1 MIWKEKM
8 VLAPFF
14 TLPGK
19 VETNTYPKRFHT
31 TCQEERK
38 IITFRLKSLH
48 PCIVRP
54 IRRKR
59 VLHAPSRPVHVF
71 AKGGN
76 VRIVERLSFKKCRYV
91 HFSELCF
98 WKYRVVIAKMHTDS
112 QAYCSSAKKVFFP
125 LTVSVGVVDTG
136 FAHSRIRNAK
146 RRDVS
151 RGEVHENI

>member
-1 MIWKEKM
+1 MRVPSVQRMDDMESEDGPSTILYSPRQGRNKY
-8 VLAPFF
+8 LS
-14 TLPGK
+14 
-19 VETNTYPKRFHT
+19 HT

-48 PCIVRP
+48 PSIVRP

-71 AKGGN
+71 VKGGN

-91 HFSELCF
+91 HFLGLCF

-112 QAYCSSAKKVFFP
+112 LSQAYCSSAKKVIFSTYC
-125 LTVSVGVVDTG
+125 L
-136 FAHSRIRNAK
+136 
-146 RRDVS
+146 RRCS
-151 RGEVHENI
+151 